1 MGGVGSWHVCA
12 MAFSST
18 AVEVA
23 KKENE
28 ERCIDTVAHFPGIPR
43 ALSLTF
49 VSLALLLG
57 SVTLS
62 YLHMCHQAL
71 GTKQRTGDWI
81 KPLLKI

>member
-1 MGGVGSWHVCA
+1 MGAPYVCA
-12 MAFSST
+12 MAFSRT

-43 ALSLTF
+43 VPSLTF
-49 VSLALLLG
+49 VSLALLPG
-57 SVTLS
+57 SVRLA

-71 GTKQRTGDWI
+71 GTR
-81 KPLLKI
+81 